1 MLPDHFKLDVR
12 PTANPAAMVTA
23 LHARFTVLTS
33 RLLRLEYSPIDHF
46 EDRASQVFWY
56 RDQPVPEF
64 SVEREADRVVITTE
78 HLRLTYCFNARGFTR
93 ESLSIELNAT
103 GQTWKYGDRG
113 EWKNLRGTAR
123 TLDDVNGALWLER
136 GLLSRDGWAVIDDSG
151 SLVFN
156 ADDWLET
163 RAGNHIDLYFFGY
176 GHEYIGAIQDFYRVS
191 GRTPLIPRYI
201 LGNWWSR
208 YWAYTQD
215 ELINLMRDF
224 KSHEIPLSIC
234 IVDMDWHITETGN
247 DSSGWTGYTWNR
259 ELFPDP
265 RAFIAWLHE
274 QGLRTALN
282 LHPADGVFPHEAQY
296 AAMAE
301 ALGIDPASQQPIDFD
316 IADPKFLQ
324 AYFDILHHPYEEL
337 GVDFWWIDWQQGTR
351 SKLGGLDPLMA
362 LNHLHYYDLGRDGS
376 KRPFIFSRWF
386 GLGNQRYPI
395 GFSGDSVVSWES
407 LAFQPYFTATASNV
421 GYGWWSH
428 DIGGHM
434 SGIEDGEL
442 YARWIQFG
450 VFSPILRLH
459 STNNPYQDRRPW
471 LQDDATFQVMRAALQ
486 LRHQLIPYLYTM
498 AWRNTMQG
506 APLIAPMYYEYPEDE
521 SAYRCP
527 QEYRFGTELIVAPF
541 TSPID
546 PDTRLSRQ
554 QVWLPN
560 GEWYDF
566 FTADHYIGGRWITY
580 YGRLDQIP
588 VFAKGG
594 AIVPLAP
601 HTGWGTA
608 RGARGNPETLE
619 VHVFPPQSNRF
630 ELYEDDG
637 ETTAYLRGQHCVTT
651 FELKVNDDA
660 VEFIIEPGQGDVSV
674 VPQQRTY
681 RLIFHR
687 VTRPVEV
694 ASTINGASHHA
705 ALMYDEELQRYA
717 IEVVIAPGDRVEV
730 TAHHEDHSWMEQT
743 DRREQRFLQMLRT
756 LRMES
761 DTKRRIDQYR
771 AEIFEDPDQ
780 LKEFGA
786 AVKDAHI
793 EALRSVIESEGL

>member
-1 MLPDHFKLDVR
+1 MMLPDHFKLDVQ
-12 PTANPAAMVTA
+12 PIANPAAIVA
-23 LHARFTVLTS
+23 APQARFTVLTS
-33 RLLRLEYSPIDHF
+33 RLLRLEYSPIDRF

-56 RDQPVPEF
+56 RAQPVPDFE
-64 SVEREADRVVITTE
+64 VERTSDRIVITTA
-78 HLRLTYCFNARGFTR
+78 HLRLTYRFAAQSFTR
-93 ESLSIELNAT
+93 ESLAIEVKAT
-103 GQTWKYGDRG
+103 GQTWKYGDLG

-123 TLDDVNGALWLER
+123 TLDNVNGALWLER
-136 GLLSRDGWAVIDDSG
+136 GLLSRHGWAVVDDST

-163 RAGNHIDLYFFGY
+163 RADSGSVDLYFFGY
-176 GHEYIGAIQDFYRVS
+176 GHDYPAAIQDFYRVS

-215 ELINLMRDF
+215 ELTSLLRDF
-224 KSHEIPLSIC
+224 KSHEIPLSVC
-234 IVDMDWHITETGN
+234 IVDMDWHITDTGN

-259 ELFPDP
+259 DLFPDP
-265 RAFIAWLHE
+265 AGFIAWLHE

-282 LHPADGVFPHEAQY
+282 LHPADGVYPHEEQY
-296 AAMAE
+296 EAMAQ
-301 ALGIDPASQQPIDFD
+301 ALGVDPAAQQPIDFD
-316 IADPKFLQ
+316 IADPKFLR
-324 AYFDILHHPYEEL
+324 AYFDILHHPYEDM

-351 SKLGGLDPLMA
+351 SQLHGLDPLMA
-362 LNHLHYYDLGRDGS
+362 LNHLHFYDLGRDGS

-434 SGIEDGEL
+434 QGIEDGEL

-450 VFSPILRLH
+450 VFNPILRLH

-471 LQDDATFQVMRAALQ
+471 LQDATTFEVMRDALQ

-498 AWRNTMQG
+498 AWRNTSEG
-506 APLIAPMYYEYPEDE
+506 IPLITPMYYEHPEDE

-527 QEYRFGTELIVAPF
+527 QQYRFGTELIVAPF
-541 TSPID
+541 TTPID

-554 QVWLPN
+554 QVWLPK
-560 GEWYDF
+560 GEWYNF
-566 FTADHYIGGRWITY
+566 FTDDHYTGDRWITV
-580 YGRLDQIP
+580 YGGLDRIP

-601 HTGWGTA
+601 RTGWGST
-608 RGARGNPETLE
+608 GNPETLD
-619 VHVFPPQSNRF
+619 VHIFPRQSNRF

-637 ETTAYLRGQHCVTT
+637 ETTAYQRGHSCLTVV
-651 FELKVNDDA
+651 ELKVQKGRVD
-660 VEFIIEPGQGDVSV
+660 FTIEPGQGDMSV
-674 VPQQRTY
+674 VPHQRTY

-687 VTRPVEV
+687 VTPPAGV
-694 ASTINGASHHA
+694 TLQINGVSHTA
-705 ALMYDEELQRYA
+705 VTLYDEELQRYT
-717 IEVVIAPGDRVEV
+717 IEVIAAPSDRVEMAV
-730 TAHHEDHSWMEQT
+730 QCGDRSWTAQD
-743 DRREQRFLQMLRT
+743 DRREQRFRQMLRA

-761 DTKRRIDQYR
+761 DTKRWIDQYR

-793 EALRSVIESEGL
+793 AALRSVLESEGL

>member
-1 MLPDHFKLDVR
+1 MLPEHFKLDVQ
-12 PTANPAAMVTA
+12 PIANPEASVTA
-23 LHARFTVLTS
+23 PHVRFTVLTS
-33 RLLRLEYSPIDHF
+33 RLLRLEYSPIDQF

-56 RDQPVPEF
+56 RAQPVPEF
-64 SVEREADRVVITTE
+64 SVARDADRVVITTA
-78 HLRLTYCFNARGFTR
+78 HLRLTYHFNARGFTR
-93 ESLSIELNAT
+93 DALSIEVIAAA
-103 GQTWKYGDRG
+103 QTWKYGDTG

-123 TLDDVNGALWLER
+123 TLDGVNGALWLER
-136 GLLSRDGWAVIDDSG
+136 GLLSRHGWAVVDDST
-151 SLVFN
+151 SLVFDN
-156 ADDWLET
+156 DWLAT
-163 RAGNHIDLYFFGY
+163 RTDSGNVDLYFFGY
-176 GHEYIGAIQDFYRVS
+176 GHDYVAAIQDFYCVS
-191 GRTPLIPRYI
+191 GRPPLIPRYI

-215 ELINLMRDF
+215 ELTNLMREF
-224 KSHEIPLSIC
+224 KSREIPLSVC
-234 IVDMDWHITETGN
+234 IVDMDWHITTTGN

-259 ELFPDP
+259 DLFPDP
-265 RAFIAWLHE
+265 QAFITWLHE
-274 QGLRTALN
+274 QGLHTALN
-282 LHPADGVFPHEAQY
+282 LHPADGVFPHEEQY
-296 AAMAE
+296 E
-301 ALGIDPASQQPIDFD
+301 ALAQALDVDPASQQPIDFD

-324 AYFDILHHPYEEL
+324 AYFDVLHHPYEEL
-337 GVDFWWIDWQQGTR
+337 GVDFWWLDWQQGTR
-351 SKLGGLDPLMA
+351 SKLHGLDPLMG
-362 LNHLHYYDLGRDGS
+362 LNHLHFYDLGRGGS

-434 SGIEDGEL
+434 QGIEDGEL
-442 YARWIQFG
+442 YARWIQLG

-471 LQDDATFQVMRAALQ
+471 RQDAATFAVMRDALQ

-498 AWRNTMQG
+498 AWRNTTEG
-506 APLIAPMYYEYPEDE
+506 IPLITPLYYEHPEEE

-527 QEYRFGTELIVAPF
+527 QQYRFGTELIVAPF
-541 TSPID
+541 TSPLD
-546 PDTRLSRQ
+546 HDTRLSRQ
-554 QVWLPN
+554 QVWLPK
-560 GEWYDF
+560 GQWYNF
-566 FTADHYIGGRWITY
+566 FTDDHYPGDRWITI
-580 YGRLDQIP
+580 YGGLNQIP

-594 AIVPLAP
+594 AIVLLAP
-601 HTGWGTA
+601 RTGWGST
-608 RGARGNPETLE
+608 GNPAILD
-619 VHVFPPQSNRF
+619 VHIFPSHDNRF

-637 ETTAYLRGQHCVTT
+637 ETGAYRQGQHCLTA
-651 FELKVNDDA
+651 FELKVQRRGVFFTIA
-660 VEFIIEPGQGDVSV
+660 PGQGDVSV

-694 ASTINGASHHA
+694 KVFVNGTSREIVTT
-705 ALMYDEELQRYA
+705 YNEELQRFT
-717 IEVVIAPGDRVEV
+717 IEVVTAPSDRVEV
-730 TAHHEDHSWMEQT
+730 AVQSGDQAWLARK
-743 DRREQRFLQMLRT
+743 DRREQRFRQVLHT

-761 DTKRRIDQYR
+761 DSKRAIDERR
-771 AEIFEDPDQ
+771 AEIFAEPDR

-793 EALRSVIESEGL
+793 TALRSVIESEGL

>member
-1 MLPDHFKLDVR
+1 MLPDHFKLDVQ
-12 PTANPAAMVTA
+12 PIAHPDAIVTA
-23 LHARFTVLTS
+23 PHMRFTVLTS
-33 RLLRLEYSPIDHF
+33 RLLRLEYSPIDQF

-56 RDQPVPEF
+56 RAQPVPEF
-64 SVEREADRVVITTE
+64 EVERTTDRVVITTP
-78 HLRLTYCFNARGFTR
+78 HLRLTYRSNAQGFTR
-93 ESLSIELNAT
+93 ESLAIEVKAT
-103 GQTWKYGDRG
+103 AQTWKYGDRG

-123 TLDDVNGALWLER
+123 TLDNVNGALWLER
-136 GLLSRDGWAVIDDSG
+136 GLLSRDGWALVDDST
-151 SLVFN
+151 SLIFDGN
-156 ADDWLET
+156 EWLAT
-163 RAGNHIDLYFFGY
+163 RTDNGNLDLYFFGY
-176 GHEYIGAIQDFYRVS
+176 GHDYSAAVQDFYRVS
-191 GRTPLIPRYI
+191 GRTPLIPRTI

-215 ELINLMRDF
+215 ELTNLMRDF
-224 KSHEIPLSIC
+224 KSREIPLAVC
-234 IVDMDWHITETGN
+234 IVDMDWHLTATGN

-259 ELFPDP
+259 DLFPDP
-265 RAFIAWLHE
+265 AGFIAWLHE

-282 LHPADGVFPHEAQY
+282 LHPADGVYPHEEQY
-296 AAMAE
+296 AAMAQ
-301 ALGIDPASQQPIDFD
+301 ALGVDPAAQQPIDFD

-324 AYFDILHHPYEEL
+324 AYFDLLHHPYEQM
-337 GVDFWWIDWQQGTR
+337 GVDFWWLDWQQGTR
-351 SKLGGLDPLMA
+351 SKLHGLDPLMA

-434 SGIEDGEL
+434 QGIEDGEL

-471 LQDDATFQVMRAALQ
+471 LQDAATFEVIRAALQ

-498 AWRNTMQG
+498 AWRNTNEG
-506 APLIAPMYYEYPEDE
+506 IPLITPLYYDHPEEE

-527 QEYRFGTELIVAPF
+527 QQYRFGTELIVAPF

-554 QVWLPN
+554 QVWLPQ
-560 GEWYDF
+560 GEWYHF
-566 FTADHYIGGRWITY
+566 FTDDHYTGDRWITV
-580 YGRLDQIP
+580 YGGLDQIP
-588 VFAKGG
+588 VLAKGG

-601 HTGWGTA
+601 RTSWSDT
-608 RGARGNPETLE
+608 GNPVTLD
-619 VHVFPPQSNRF
+619 VHIFPAHHNRF

-637 ETTAYLRGQHCVTT
+637 ETIAYQQGHYCLTA
-651 FELKVNDDA
+651 FELNVHEQGADFTIA
-660 VEFIIEPGQGDVSV
+660 PGQGAVAV
-674 VPQQRTY
+674 VPHQRTY

-687 VTRPVEV
+687 VTQPVEV
-694 ASTINGASHHA
+694 TLKVNSA
-705 ALMYDEELQRYA
+705 ARDAVTRYDAELQRFT
-717 IEVVIAPGDRVEV
+717 IEVIAAPIDRVEIAV
-730 TAHHEDHSWMEQT
+730 RGGDQSWLAQN

-756 LRMES
+756 FRMES
-761 DTKRRIDQYR
+761 DTKRWLDQYR

-786 AVKDAHI
+786 TVKDAHI
-793 EALRSVIESEGL
+793 EALRSVIDSRNL

>member
-1 MLPDHFKLDVR
+1 MLPDHFNLDVQ
-12 PTANPAAMVTA
+12 PIANPEAIVTA
-23 LHARFTVLTS
+23 PQVRFTVLTS
-33 RLLRLEYSPIDHF
+33 RLLRLEYSPIDRF

-56 RDQPVPEF
+56 RAQPVPSFE
-64 SVEREADRVVITTE
+64 VERTTDRVVITTA
-78 HLRLTYCFNARGFTR
+78 HLRLTYRFTARGFTR
-93 ESLSIELNAT
+93 EALSIEVKAT
-103 GQTWKYGDRG
+103 DQTWKHGDRG

-123 TLDDVNGALWLER
+123 TLDGVSGALWLER
-136 GLLSRDGWAVIDDSG
+136 GLLSRDGWAVVDDST

-156 ADDWLET
+156 GNDWLET
-163 RAGNHIDLYFFGY
+163 RADSGNLDLYFFGY
-176 GHEYIGAIQDFYRVS
+176 GHDYVVAIQDFYRVS
-191 GRTPLIPRYI
+191 GHTPLIPRYI

-215 ELINLMRDF
+215 ELTDLMRDF
-224 KSHEIPLSIC
+224 KSREIPLAVC
-234 IVDMDWHITETGN
+234 IVDMDWHITATGN

-259 ELFPDP
+259 DLFPDP
-265 RAFIAWLHE
+265 AGFIAWLHE

-282 LHPADGVFPHEAQY
+282 LHPADGVYPHEEQY
-296 AAMAE
+296 AAMAQ
-301 ALGIDPASQQPIDFD
+301 ALGVDPAAQQPIDFD
-316 IADPKFLQ
+316 IAAPKFLQ
-324 AYFDILHHPYEEL
+324 AYFDLLHHPYEQM

-351 SKLGGLDPLMA
+351 SKLHGLDPLMA
-362 LNHLHYYDLGRDGS
+362 LNHLHYYDLGRDRS

-386 GLGNQRYPI
+386 GPGNQRYPI

-434 SGIEDGEL
+434 QGIEDGEL

-471 LQDDATFQVMRAALQ
+471 LQDATTFEVMRDALH
-486 LRHQLIPYLYTM
+486 LRHQLIPYVYTM
-498 AWRNTMQG
+498 AWRNTTDG
-506 APLIAPMYYEYPEDE
+506 IPLITPMYYEHPEDE

-527 QEYRFGTELIVAPF
+527 QQYRFGTELIVAPF

-554 QVWLPN
+554 QVWLPE
-560 GEWYDF
+560 GEWYNF
-566 FTADHYIGGRWITY
+566 FTDDHYTGQRWITV
-580 YGRLDQIP
+580 YGGLDQIP

-601 HTGWGTA
+601 HTGWGST
-608 RGARGNPETLE
+608 GNPKTLD
-619 VHVFPPQSNRF
+619 VHIFPQQSNRF

-637 ETTAYLRGQHCVTT
+637 ETIAYQHGQHCLTA
-651 FELKVNDDA
+651 FELKVHDHRVD
-660 VEFIIEPGQGDVSV
+660 FIIEAVQGDVSV
-674 VPQQRTY
+674 VPPQRTY

-687 VTRPVEV
+687 VTPPAEV
-694 ASTINGASHHA
+694 TLKLNGAA
-705 ALMYDEELQRYA
+705 RDAVALYDEELQRYT
-717 IEVVIAPGDRVEV
+717 IEVIAAPIDRVEIAV
-730 TAHHEDHSWMEQT
+730 QCGDQPWLTQD
-743 DRREQRFLQMLRT
+743 DRREQRFQQMLRT
-756 LRMES
+756 FRMKS
-761 DTKRRIDQYR
+761 DSKRWIDQYR
-771 AEIFEDPDQ
+771 AEIFDDPDQ

-786 AVKDAHI
+786 AVKDAHSA
-793 EALRSVIESEGL
+793 ALRSVIDSRNL

>member
-12 PTANPAAMVTA
+12 PRANPAAIVTA
-23 LHARFTVLTS
+23 PHARFTVLTS

-56 RDQPVPEF
+56 RAQPVPEF
-64 SVEREADRVVITTE
+64 TVEREADRVVITTAE
-78 HLRLTYCFNARGFTR
+78 LRLTYRSTARGFTAR
-93 ESLSIELNAT
+93 TLSIEVKST
-103 GQTWKYGDRG
+103 GAIWKYGGKDRQ
-113 EWKNLRGTAR
+113 NLRGTAR
-123 TLDDVNGALWLER
+123 TLDGINGRVALEH
-136 GLLSRDGWAVIDDSG
+136 GLLSRDGWAVVDDSL
-151 SLVFN
+151 SLVFE
-156 ADDWLET
+156 DDWLAT
-163 RAGNHIDLYFFGY
+163 RADSSNVDLYFFGY
-176 GHEYIGAIQDFYRVS
+176 GHAYTAAIQDFYRVS

-215 ELINLMRDF
+215 ELTNLMRDF
-224 KSHEIPLSIC
+224 QSREIPLAVC
-234 IVDMDWHITETGN
+234 IVDMDWHITATGN

-259 ELFPDP
+259 DLFPDP
-265 RAFIAWLHE
+265 AGFIVWLHE

-282 LHPADGVFPHEAQY
+282 LHPADGVFPHEEPY
-296 AAMAE
+296 AAMAQT
-301 ALGIDPASQQPIDFD
+301 LGVDPASQQPINFD

-324 AYFDILHHPYEEL
+324 AYFDLLHHPYEEM
-337 GVDFWWIDWQQGTR
+337 GVDFWWLDWQQGTR
-351 SKLGGLDPLMA
+351 SKLHGLDPLMA
-362 LNHLHYYDLGRDGS
+362 LNHLHYFDLGRDGS
-376 KRPFIFSRWF
+376 KRPFTFSRWF

-434 SGIEDGEL
+434 GGIEDGEL
-442 YARWIQFG
+442 YARWVQFG

-471 LQDDATFQVMRAALQ
+471 LHDATTFQVMRDALQ

-498 AWRNTMQG
+498 AWRNTTEG
-506 APLIAPMYYEYPEDE
+506 IPLITPLYYEHPEDE
-521 SAYRCP
+521 DAYRCP
-527 QEYRFGTELIVAPF
+527 QQYRFGTELIVAPF

-554 QVWLPN
+554 PVWLPQ

-566 FTADHYIGGRWITY
+566 FTDDHYTGDRWITV
-580 YGRLDQIP
+580 YGGLDQIP
-588 VFAKGG
+588 VFAAGG

-601 HTGWGTA
+601 RTGWGDT
-608 RGARGNPETLE
+608 GNPHTLD
-619 VHVFPPQSNRF
+619 VHIFPQQSHRF

-637 ETTAYLRGQHCVTT
+637 ETIAYQHGQHCLTAFVL
-651 FELKVNDDA
+651 EVQA
-660 VEFIIEPGQGDVSV
+660 AGIEFSIEPGQGAAAV
-674 VPQQRTY
+674 VPQHRAY

-687 VTRPVEV
+687 VTQPVEV
-694 ASTINGASHHA
+694 TLKINGAA
-705 ALMYDEELQRYA
+705 REALTRYDENLQRFT
-717 IEVVIAPGDRVEV
+717 IEVIAAPTDRVEIAV
-730 TAHHEDHSWMEQT
+730 PCDDRSWVAQD

-756 LRMES
+756 FRMES
-761 DTKRRIDQYR
+761 DSKRWLDQYR
-771 AEIFEDPDQ
+771 AEIFKDPDQ

-786 AVKDAHI
+786 AVKDTHG
-793 EALRSVIESEGL
+793 EALRSVIEEQAL

>member
-1 MLPDHFKLDVR
+1 MLPDHFKLDVQ
-12 PTANPAAMVTA
+12 PIAHPEAIVTA
-23 LHARFTVLTS
+23 PHVRFTVLTS
-33 RLLRLEYSPIDHF
+33 RLLRLEYSPIDRF

-56 RDQPVPEF
+56 RAQPVPEF
-64 SVEREADRVVITTE
+64 EVERTADRVVITTE
-78 HLRLTYCFNARGFTR
+78 HVRLTYRVTAQGFARET
-93 ESLSIELNAT
+93 LSIEVKAT

-123 TLDDVNGALWLER
+123 TLDGVNGALWLDR
-136 GLLSRDGWAVIDDSG
+136 GLLSRDGWALVDDSA

-163 RAGNHIDLYFFGY
+163 RADSGNVDLYFFGY
-176 GHEYIGAIQDFYRVS
+176 GHDYTAAIHDFYRIS
-191 GRTPLIPRYI
+191 GRAPLIPRFI

-208 YWAYTQD
+208 YWAYTQA
-215 ELINLMRDF
+215 ELANLMLDF
-224 KSHEIPLSIC
+224 KAHDIPLAVC
-234 IVDMDWHITETGN
+234 IVDMDWHITDTGN

-265 RAFIAWLHE
+265 EGFIAWLHE

-282 LHPADGVFPHEAQY
+282 LHPADGVYPHEEQY
-296 AAMAE
+296 TAMAQ
-301 ALGIDPASQQPIDFD
+301 ALGVDPAAQQPIDFD
-316 IADPKFLQ
+316 IANPKFLQ
-324 AYFDILHHPYEEL
+324 AYFDLLHHPYEEM

-351 SKLGGLDPLMA
+351 SNLHGLDPLMA

-376 KRPFIFSRWF
+376 KRPFVFSRWF

-434 SGIEDGEL
+434 QGTEDGEL

-471 LQDDATFQVMRAALQ
+471 LQDAATFHVMRDALQ

-498 AWRNTMQG
+498 AWHNTVEG
-506 APLIAPMYYEYPEDE
+506 IPLITPMYYEHPEDE

-527 QEYRFGTELIVAPF
+527 QQYRFGTELIVAPF

-546 PDTRLSRQ
+546 ADTRLSRQ
-554 QVWLPN
+554 QVWLPE
-560 GEWYDF
+560 GEWYNF
-566 FTADHYIGGRWITY
+566 FTDDHYSGKRWITV
-580 YGRLDQIP
+580 YGGLDQIP

-601 HTGWGTA
+601 RTGWGIT
-608 RGARGNPETLE
+608 GNSETLE
-619 VHVFPPQSNRF
+619 VHIFSQQSNRF

-637 ETTAYLRGQHCVTT
+637 ETTAYQHGHQCLTV
-651 FELKVNDDA
+651 FDLKVHDA
-660 VEFIIEPGQGDVSV
+660 GVDLVIEMGQGDVSV
-674 VPQQRTY
+674 VPLRRTY
-681 RLIFHR
+681 HLIFHR
-687 VTRPVEV
+687 VTPPAEV
-694 ASTINGASHHA
+694 TLKVNSASRDSVTR
-705 ALMYDEELQRYA
+705 YDGELQRYT
-717 IEVVIAPGDRVEV
+717 IEMIVAPIDRVEIAV
-730 TAHHEDHSWMEQT
+730 QLDSISWLAQD
-743 DRREQRFLQMLRT
+743 DRREQRFRQMLRT
-756 LRMES
+756 FRMES
-761 DTKRRIDQYR
+761 DTKREIDER
-771 AEIFEDPDQ
+771 LKDVVDDPTL
-780 LKEFGA
+780 LKSFGA

-793 EALRSVIESEGL
+793 EALRSVIEEQAL